1 MASVKATNMS
11 DGTNT
16 AYFLNAIKVESDM
29 LILYNEENQ
38 LMNSTVD
45 LRDLR
50 TQSDGEET
58 SVSGDGRQKVYYAN
72 NYITESMAM
81 GNCTSQFNTLI
92 ELVYNN
98 GGGVIKLDGYIYR
111 LSAIYLYSGVYI
123 EGAGMGN
130 TVIKRYISTQTGEI
144 IDKDDVGEGFINI
157 RKYSCN
163 TGLRN
168 LTLYTDHTDNYDTD
182 DMVNYIEPDSE
193 ESIIHG
199 ILFED
204 CENANSSSNDSFN
217 VVDSLELSNDPG
229 SIIPND
235 ENNEERV
242 RKYTLI
248 ENVAIIGFSGYG
260 VYIGENNKEVTLNN
274 VQIIS
279 NFKTGIKNYGND
291 CVFNRIRIKNNCDD
305 GIDNQGNNNRFSD
318 IHLSSN
324 GIKKHSGY
332 ALICHDAN
340 NNTFMNIHLID
351 NWCNG
356 IYIQGNNNIFNGL
369 LIDSNGYRS
378 KFSSEGLS
386 MSPKDTFLI
395 HMNNCQKCI
404 LQASISNY
412 QSTAAPEI
420 PLKMVN
426 SRYNIIDITQAENV
440 ASEKSNINGTEIT
453 DNITNET
460 IFDNIVR
467 YLQS

>member
-1 MASVKATNMS
+1 MANVKATTMS

-50 TQSDGEET
+50 TQPDGEET

-72 NYITESMAM
+72 NYITESLAM
-81 GNCTSQFNTLI
+81 GNCTSQFNSLI

-144 IDKDDVGEGFINI
+144 IDKDDIGEGFINI

-168 LTLYTDHTDNYDTD
+168 LTLYTDHTDNYDTE

-217 VVDSLELSNDPG
+217 VVDSLELCNDPG

-235 ENNEERV
+235 ENDERV

-279 NFKTGIKNYGND
+279 NFKTGIKNYGTD
-291 CVFNRIRIKNNCDD
+291 CVFNQVRVKNVYDD
-305 GIDNQGNNNRFSD
+305 GIDNQGNNNRFNN

-324 GIKKHSGY
+324 GLNKHSGY
-332 ALICHDAN
+332 ALQCYSD
-340 NNTFMNIHLID
+340 NNTFVNIHLID

-356 IYIQGNNNIFNGL
+356 IYIHGNNNIFNAL

-378 KFSSEGLS
+378 KLSSEEWS
-386 MSPKDTFLI
+386 MIPQDTTLI
-395 HMNNCQKCI
+395 YMNSCQKCI
-404 LQASISNY
+404 IQASISNY
-412 QSTAAPEI
+412 RNDYAPRI
-420 PLKMVN
+420 PLEATN
-426 SRYNIIDITQAENV
+426 SRYNIIDITQESNV
-440 ASEKSNINGTEIT
+440 AQEKSNISGTEIT